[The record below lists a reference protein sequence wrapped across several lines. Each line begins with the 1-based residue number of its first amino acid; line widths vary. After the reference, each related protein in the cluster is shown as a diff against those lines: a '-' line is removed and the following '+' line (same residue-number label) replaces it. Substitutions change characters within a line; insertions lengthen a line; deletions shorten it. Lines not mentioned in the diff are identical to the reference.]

1 MTNKPDTDEES
12 QSHERESARIP
23 PEWIKEGP
31 GKTPAHY
38 PESQTGHGKHIVY
51 TKTSSVFSTDD
62 SQLIIM
68 ISEGSCDT
76 EDWSNDAENTDLT
89 HSNLLHLNRY

>member
-12 QSHERESARIP
+12 ESHERETARIP

-38 PESQTGHGKHIVY
+38 PESQTTHGKHKVY
-51 TKTSSVFSTDD
+51 TK
-62 SQLIIM
+62 I
-68 ISEGSCDT
+68 
-76 EDWSNDAENTDLT
+76 
-89 HSNLLHLNRY
+89 

>member
-12 QSHERESARIP
+12 ESHERETARIP

-38 PESQTGHGKHIVY
+38 PESQTTHGKHIVY
-51 TKTSSVFSTDD
+51 TKT
-62 SQLIIM
+62 
-68 ISEGSCDT
+68 
-76 EDWSNDAENTDLT
+76 
-89 HSNLLHLNRY
+89 

>member
-12 QSHERESARIP
+12 ESHERETAHIP

-51 TKTSSVFSTDD
+51 TKHKATQEFST
-62 SQLIIM
+62 LMII
-68 ISEGSCDT
+68 ST
-76 EDWSNDAENTDLT
+76 LQ
-89 HSNLLHLNRY
+89 